1 MRRNGSLPRALVW
14 GGLAAAI
21 IAAGWALA
29 GTAGLAGACSLLIAT
44 WWLAYFFA
52 ERVVLIALGAHPVTE
67 VERPAL
73 FRLVRELSTQAR
85 VPVPRLFVCPSPRPN
100 SLVVGC
106 TARTAA
112 LCVTDGL
119 LAVLSPEELRA
130 VVGHELAHIRRRDM
144 VMSTMPALVASVLL
158 WPGPALAPLAALVV
172 RTVVYPSREF
182 EADTE
187 GALLVGSPLSLA
199 SALRKIEL
207 GARSAPAPFGGR
219 LAAAAHLLI
228 VDPFAAEGLA
238 RLFDTHPPAG
248 ERLRRLESLAGYP
261 R

>member
-1 MRRNGSLPRALVW
+1 MRRNGSLAAALVS
-14 GGLAAAI
+14 GGLAAAVLT
-21 IAAGWALA
+21 AGWALA
-29 GTAGLAGACSLLIAT
+29 GTAGLAGACSLLIAA

-52 ERVVLIALGAHPVTE
+52 ERVVLIALGARPVTE

-73 FRLVRELSTQAR
+73 FRLVRELSTEAR
-85 VPVPRLFVCPSPRPN
+85 VPVPRLFVSPSPQPN

-106 TARTAA
+106 TVRTAA
-112 LCVTDGL
+112 LCVTEGL

-130 VVGHELAHIRRRDM
+130 VIGHELAHIRRGDM
-144 VMSTMPALVASVLL
+144 VLSTMPALVASVLL

-172 RTVVYPSREF
+172 RTVVLSREF
-182 EADTE
+182 EADTD

-207 GARSAPAPFGGR
+207 GARSAPAPFDGR
-219 LAAAAHLLI
+219 LAATAHLLI